1 MSQVNGSVK
10 IFLIFVFTLIFFVS
24 ILEAQNLDLSILK
37 IVNGTPQP
45 IFDIP
50 KIVISSD
57 YFAGLLG
64 FSSILINPSQT
75 LITFGVT
82 LGEVEFF
89 KDLFQRPR
97 PFQTYDWVIKRANAS
112 GYSMPSGH
120 SAMAFESA
128 YIWSEYFPQFS
139 PLFFS
144 IATYVAISRVY
155 YGVHYPSDVIIGGI
169 IGYLTAF
176 TISKNLKN
184 YPVIQFSYAF

>member
-1 MSQVNGSVK
+1 MPQNNSVK
-10 IFLIFVFTLIFFVS
+10 IFLFIAFCLPLSISIFGS
-24 ILEAQNLDLSILK
+24 QNLDLSILK
-37 IVNGTPQP
+37 MVNRTSQP

-50 KIVISSD
+50 KAVISSD
-57 YFAGLLG
+57 YFAGILG
-64 FSSILINPSQT
+64 LSSILINPDQT

-82 LGEVEFF
+82 LGEVEIL
-89 KDLFQRPR
+89 KNLFQRPR
-97 PFQTYDWVIKRANAS
+97 PFQTYDWVIKRADVS

-128 YIWSEYFPQFS
+128 YIWSEYFPQLS
-139 PLFFS
+139 PLFYS

-176 TISKNLKN
+176 TISKNFKN